1 MRTENP
7 QTVNT
12 IQTKLIA
19 AGLVGTI
26 FGATLTAGVARA
38 DLLGSVLKG
47 AGIGALVKTFQ
58 RPLNDGINKLTG
70 SAGPAQNEATKVVP
84 IVSIG
89 QGGYVGAVQVSGPSS
104 QISRVQAVGQVE
116 GSVVGDRFRLRAL
129 IPIDTEK
136 PQDLKSIRRV
146 KGVGVSAIVDVRI

>member
-1 MRTENP
+1 MRTADTRTTNSI
-7 QTVNT
+7 N
-12 IQTKLIA
+12 TKLIA
-19 AGLVGTI
+19 AGLAGTI

-47 AGIGALVKTFQ
+47 AGIGVLVKQFQ
-58 RPLNDGINKLTG
+58 RPINDGINKLTG
-70 SAGPAQNEATKVVP
+70 SAGPARDEATKVVP

-89 QGGYVGAVQVSGPSS
+89 QGGYVGAVQVSGP
-104 QISRVQAVGQVE
+104 QEQVSRVQAVGQVE
-116 GSVVGDRFRLRAL
+116 GSVVGDRFRLKAL

-136 PQDLKSIRRV
+136 PQNLQSIRRV

>member
-1 MRTENP
+1 M
-7 QTVNT
+7 QTTNN
-12 IQTKLIA
+12 IHAKLIA
-19 AGLVGTI
+19 AAVAGTV
-26 FGATLTAGVARA
+26 FGAALTAGVARA

-47 AGIGALVKTFQ
+47 AGIGVLVKQFQ
-58 RPLNDGINKLTG
+58 RPINDGINKLTG

-89 QGGYVGAVQVSGPSS
+89 QGGYVGAVQVSGP
-104 QISRVQAVGQVE
+104 QAQVSRVQAVGQVE
-116 GSVVGDRFRLRAL
+116 GSVVGDRFRLKAL

-136 PQDLKSIRRV
+136 PQNLQSIRRV